1 MDLKLKDRVV
11 VVTGGSAGIGHATV
25 KTMLDE
31 GAKVA
36 FCARN
41 TEHLETSLAAF
52 QTVYGESVWA
62 FAGNADGG
70 GVC

>member
-41 TEHLETSLAAF
+41 TERLEIGRASLRER
-52 QTVYGESVWA
+52 V
-62 FAGNADGG
+62 
-70 GVC
+70 

>member
-36 FCARN
+36 IDQRGFG
-41 TEHLETSLAAF
+41 L
-52 QTVYGESVWA
+52 
-62 FAGNADGG
+62 
-70 GVC
+70 